1 MDCTMATRAMGS
13 RSSNCTIVTRAPRFL
28 LGSILIWALIST
40 ALAAAAEVQDPLQPA
55 GVWSEPAFGSA
66 PLPPMGWNSWNAF
79 HTQIDEAKLMGAAR
93 AIVTSGLRD
102 LGYRYINIDDGW
114 WQKRRQPDGRMV
126 VRTSIFPSA
135 MESGAGATRPSAGG
149 KAPGADTKESG
160 RGAKGAEREET
171 SFRPLV
177 DQLHSMR
184 LKAGIYTDIGRNAC
198 SQGYPQPDSLLPT
211 GSVAEREVGS
221 FDHVDQD
228 MSLYFKDWGFDYVKV
243 DGCGLNAFGETS
255 PEVRNGQFRAFPVYV
270 VSDAINQTRV
280 ADIRDLYGRVRDA
293 LMRVR
298 PDGDFVFSICNWGT
312 ANVRAWGRDYGN
324 LWRTSDDIEAR
335 WSRMLYNFDSV
346 STREL
351 HSGPGHWNDPDML
364 EVGNGDFDAGHLKEA
379 RTHFALWAI
388 EDAPLIIGYDLR
400 QAPKSLLNIWGAAE
414 IVAINQDK
422 AGNQGVFA
430 FNSDDLVIIVK
441 TLVNRDEKAVVIF
454 NRGTEP
460 LNATLTA
467 SHLKFSST
475 EPIRVRDVWDRR
487 DMPPFTQETS
497 FALAPRES
505 VMLRV
510 RGVPELTDGLYLSEM
525 PARIY
530 VAADGIRALEADP
543 EIHRPVP
550 LDTGTRGTGPRPAL
564 AGWGGPR
571 ADSTPY
577 NNELRVRGA
586 AYSSGIGALANSR
599 LQVKADA
606 EFKRFSAQVGLDDSS
621 RERGKKVRFEIY
633 GDGRLLTQTPELGF
647 ADAAFSV
654 AADVSGVKTLE
665 LVAREMSLGTAP
677 TVVTWGAA
685 ALAR

>member
-1 MDCTMATRAMGS
+1 MATRMMAI
-13 RSSNCTIVTRAPRFL
+13 RSTNRTTPIRTRRFLASRFL
-28 LGSILIWALIST
+28 LVGALLST
-40 ALAAAAEVQDPLQPA
+40 AHAAAAEAQDPLQPA
-55 GVWSEPAFGSA
+55 GVWSEPAFGGA

-79 HTQIDEAKLMGAAR
+79 HTQIDEAKLMGAAK
-93 AIVTSGLRD
+93 AIVASGLRD
-102 LGYRYINIDDGW
+102 LGYHYINIDDGW

-135 MESGAGATRPSAGG
+135 KRQDPSA
-149 KAPGADTKESG
+149 KADF
-160 RGAKGAEREET
+160 EET

-177 DQLHSMR
+177 EQLHSLQ

-228 MSLYFKDWGFDYVKV
+228 ISLYFKDWGFDYVKV
-243 DGCGLNAFGETS
+243 DGCGLNAFGEAS
-255 PEVRNGQFRAFPVYV
+255 PAVKNGQFRAFPVYV
-270 VSDAINQTRV
+270 ISDAINQTRV

-293 LMRVR
+293 LTRLR

-324 LWRTSDDIEAR
+324 LWRTSDDIEPR

-351 HSGPGHWNDPDML
+351 YSGPGHWNDPDML
-364 EVGNGDFDAGHLKEA
+364 EVGNGDFDARHLTEA
-379 RTHFALWAI
+379 KTHFALWAI

-400 QAPKSLLNIWGAAE
+400 QAPKSLLDIWGAAE
-414 IVAINQDK
+414 IVAIDQDK

-441 TLVNRDEKAVVIF
+441 TLVKRDEKAVVIF

-475 EPIRVRDVWDRR
+475 EPIRARDLWNRR
-487 DMPPFTQETS
+487 DLPPFTNEKS

-510 RGVPELTDGLYLSEM
+510 QGVPEMKDGLYLSEM

-543 EIHRPVP
+543 QIHRPVP
-550 LDTGTRGTGPRPAL
+550 QDTGTHGSGPRPAL

-577 NNELRVRGA
+577 NNELRLRGT

-599 LQVKADA
+599 LEVKADA
-606 EFKRFSAQVGLDDSS
+606 EFKQLSARVGLDDSS
-621 RERGKKVRFEIY
+621 RERTTQVRFEVY
-633 GDGRLLTQTPELGF
+633 GDGRLLSQSPDLGF
-647 ADAAFSV
+647 TDAAFSL
-654 AADVSGVKTLE
+654 AADVSGVNTIE
-665 LVAREMSLGTAP
+665 LIAREIGVGHAP
-677 TVVTWGAA
+677 SVVTWGAV
-685 ALAR
+685 ALSR

>member
-1 MDCTMATRAMGS
+1 MMTTR
-13 RSSNCTIVTRAPRFL
+13 TPPTRTLP
-28 LGSILIWALIST
+28 
-40 ALAAAAEVQDPLQPA
+40 ALALPTVVGGLLLSIAQIAAGADLDPLLPA
-55 GVWSEPAFGSA
+55 GVWSEVSFGDA

-79 HTQIDEAKLMGAAR
+79 HTQIDEAKLVGSAK
-93 AIVTSGLRD
+93 AIVASGLRD

-114 WQKRRQPDGRMV
+114 WQKRRQPDGGMV

-135 MESGAGATRPSAGG
+135 
-149 KAPGADTKESG
+149 KGADP
-160 RGAKGAEREET
+160 EET

-177 DQLHSMR
+177 DQLHSMH

-243 DGCGLNAFGETS
+243 DGCGLNAFAADNPAVKSG
-255 PEVRNGQFRAFPVYV
+255 RFRAFPVYV
-270 VSDAINQTRV
+270 VSDAVNQTRV
-280 ADIRDLYGRVRDA
+280 ADIRDLYGQVRDA
-293 LMRVR
+293 LTRVR
-298 PDGDFVFSICNWGT
+298 PDGDFVLSICNWGT

-324 LWRTSDDIEAR
+324 LWRTSDDIEPR
-335 WSRMLYNFDSV
+335 WTRMLSNFDSV

-351 HSGPGHWNDPDML
+351 FSGPGHWNDPDML
-364 EVGNGDFDAGHLKEA
+364 FVGHGDFDVRHLTEA

-400 QAPKSLLNIWGAAE
+400 HAPKALLDIWGAAE
-414 IVAINQDK
+414 IVAVNQDK
-422 AGNQGVFA
+422 AGNQGIFA
-430 FNSDDLVIIVK
+430 FDTDDAQIIVK
-441 TLVNRDEKAVVIF
+441 QLSNRNEKAVVIV

-460 LNATLTA
+460 VKATLTA

-475 EPIRVRDVWDRR
+475 EPIRVRDLWSRR
-487 DMPPFTQETS
+487 DLPPFTGERV

-510 RGVPELTDGLYLSEM
+510 QGVPELRDGLYLSEM

-550 LDTGTRGTGPRPAL
+550 QDTGTHGTGPRPAL

-577 NNELRVRGA
+577 DNELRIRGT
-586 AYSSGIGALANSR
+586 AYVSGIGALANSR
-599 LQVKADA
+599 LQVKANA
-606 EFKRFSAQVGLDDSS
+606 EFKRFSARVGLDDSS
-621 RERGKKVRFEIY
+621 RERATRIRFEVY
-633 GDGRLLTQTPELGF
+633 GDGHLLAQSPELTF
-647 ADAAFSV
+647 ADAAFSL
-654 AADVSGVKTLE
+654 AADVSSVNTME
-665 LVAREMSLGTAP
+665 LVAREMGVAHAP
-677 TVVTWGAA
+677 SVVTWGAA

>member
-1 MDCTMATRAMGS
+1 MMKAIRK
-13 RSSNCTIVTRAPRFL
+13 RSSLTLASIVVAT
-28 LGSILIWALIST
+28 LIST
-40 ALAAAAEVQDPLQPA
+40 AHVAANEVLDPLQPA
-55 GVWSEPAFGSA
+55 GVWSETAFGNA

-79 HTQIDEAKLMGAAR
+79 HTQIDEAKLMGSAKT
-93 AIVTSGLRD
+93 IVASGLRD

-135 MESGAGATRPSAGG
+135 QGAGP
-149 KAPGADTKESG
+149 
-160 RGAKGAEREET
+160 EET

-177 DQLHSMR
+177 DQLHSMQ

-228 MSLYFKDWGFDYVKV
+228 MSLYFKEWGFDYVKV
-243 DGCGLNAFGETS
+243 DGCGLNAFAEERPAVKS
-255 PEVRNGQFRAFPVYV
+255 GQFRAFPVYV

-293 LMRVR
+293 LTRSR

-324 LWRTSDDIEAR
+324 LWRTSDDIEPR

-351 HSGPGHWNDPDML
+351 FSGPGHWNDPDML
-364 EVGNGDFDAGHLKEA
+364 FVGHGDFDARHLTEA

-400 QAPKSLLNIWGAAE
+400 QAPKSLLDIWGAAE
-414 IVAINQDK
+414 IVAIDQDK
-422 AGNQGVFA
+422 AGNQGVIA
-430 FNSDDLVIIVK
+430 FTSDDLQIIVK
-441 TLVNRDEKAVVIF
+441 QLSNREEKAVVIV

-460 LNATLTA
+460 LHATLTA
-467 SHLKFSST
+467 AHLKFSST
-475 EPIRVRDVWDRR
+475 EPIRVRDLWSRR
-487 DMPPFTQETS
+487 DLPPFTKEKS
-497 FALAPRES
+497 FAIAPRES

-510 RGVPELTDGLYLSEM
+510 QGVPELRDGLYLSEM

-543 EIHRPVP
+543 QIHRPVP
-550 LDTGTRGTGPRPAL
+550 EDTGTRGTGPRPAL

-577 NNELRVRGA
+577 NNELRIRGTT
-586 AYSSGIGALANSR
+586 YSSGIGALANSR
-599 LQVKADA
+599 LQIKADA
-606 EFKRFSAQVGLDDSS
+606 EFKQFSAQVGLDDST
-621 RERGKKVRFEIY
+621 RERATKIRFEVY
-633 GDGRLLTQTPELGF
+633 GDGRLLAQSPELGV
-647 ADAAFSV
+647 ADPAYSV
-654 AADVSGVKTLE
+654 GVDVPGVKIIE
-665 LVAREMSLGTAP
+665 LVAREIAVAHAP
-677 TVVTWGAA
+677 SVVTWGAA
-685 ALAR
+685 ALTK

>member
-1 MDCTMATRAMGS
+1 MT
-13 RSSNCTIVTRAPRFL
+13 VTRNRTCRIFT
-28 LGSILIWALIST
+28 SILIAAFMST
-40 ALAAAAEVQDPLQPA
+40 AQAANGVLDPLQPA
-55 GVWSEPAFGSA
+55 GVWSEATFGRA

-79 HTQIDEAKLMGAAR
+79 HTRIDEAKLVGSAK
-93 AIVTSGLRD
+93 AIVASGLRG

-135 MESGAGATRPSAGG
+135 
-149 KAPGADTKESG
+149 
-160 RGAKGAEREET
+160 KGAEPEET

-177 DQLHSMR
+177 DLLHSMQ

-198 SQGYPQPDSLLPT
+198 SQAYPQPDSLLPT

-228 MSLYFKDWGFDYVKV
+228 MSLYFKEWGFDYVKV
-243 DGCGLNAFGETS
+243 DGCGLNAFGEYS
-255 PEVRNGQFRAFPVYV
+255 PAVKNGQFRAFPVYV

-280 ADIRDLYGRVRDA
+280 DDIRGLFGQVRDA
-293 LMRVR
+293 LTRSR

-324 LWRTSDDIEAR
+324 LWRTSDDIEPR

-351 HSGPGHWNDPDML
+351 FSGPGHWNDPDML
-364 EVGNGDFDAGHLKEA
+364 FVGHGDFDARHPREA
-379 RTHFALWAI
+379 KTHFALWAI

-400 QAPKSLLNIWGAAE
+400 RAPKSLLDIWGAAE
-414 IVAINQDK
+414 IVAVNQDK
-422 AGNQGVFA
+422 AGNQGVLA
-430 FNSDDLVIIVK
+430 FTSDELQIIVK
-441 TLVNRDEKAVVIF
+441 QLANRDEKAVVIV
-454 NRGTEP
+454 NRGNEQLT
-460 LNATLTA
+460 ATLTA
-467 SHLKFSST
+467 RHLKFSPI
-475 EPIRVRDVWDRR
+475 EPIRVRDLWGRR
-487 DMPPFTQETS
+487 DLPSFTNERS

-510 RGVPELTDGLYLSEM
+510 QGVPELRDGLYLSEM

-543 EIHRPVP
+543 QIHRPVP
-550 LDTGTRGTGPRPAL
+550 EDTGTRGTGPRPAL

-577 NNELRVRGA
+577 NNELRIRGV

-599 LQVKADA
+599 LQIKADA
-606 EFKRFSAQVGLDDSS
+606 GFKRFSAQVGLDDSS
-621 RERGKKVRFEIY
+621 LERSTKVRFEVY
-633 GDGRLLTQTPELGF
+633 GDGRLLSQSSELGF
-647 ADAAFSV
+647 ADPAYALTT
-654 AADVSGVKTLE
+654 DVSGVRVIE
-665 LVAREMSLGTAP
+665 VVAREVGLGRAP
-677 TVVTWGAA
+677 TVVTWAA
-685 ALAR
+685 AGVYR